1 MIRVVLPSPLR
12 SLAKTPEE
20 IHVDVTGV
28 VSVRA
33 VLDAVEQAYPT
44 LRGTMRDHGTLK
56 RRDFVR
62 FFVCQED
69 WSHESADAELP
80 AEIVTGQEPFLV
92 VGATAGG

>member
-20 IHVDVTGV
+20 IRVDVSGPVT
-28 VSVRA
+28 VRT

-69 WSHESADAELP
+69 WSLEPADAALP
-80 AEIVTGQEPFLV
+80 GDIASGREPFLV

>member
-28 VSVRA
+28 VSVRT

-80 AEIVTGQEPFLV
+80 AEIVAGQEPFLV

>member
-20 IHVDVTGV
+20 IHVEVTGP
-28 VSVRA
+28 VSVRT

-44 LRGTMRDHGTLK
+44 LRGTVRDHGTLK

-69 WSHESADAELP
+69 WSHQPADAELP
-80 AEIVTGQEPFLV
+80 ADIISGREPFLV

>member
-1 MIRVVLPSPLR
+1 MIRVILPSPLR
-12 SLAKTPEE
+12 ALARTPEE
-20 IHVDVTGV
+20 IRVNVTGA
-28 VSVRA
+28 VSVRT
-33 VLDAVEQAYPT
+33 VLDAVELAYPT

-69 WSHESADAELP
+69 WSHEAADASLP
-80 AEIVTGQEPFLV
+80 DEIVSGREPFLV

>member
-20 IHVDVTGV
+20 IHVTVTGA
-28 VSVRA
+28 VSVRT

-69 WSHESADAELP
+69 WSHKSSDAALP
-80 AEIVTGQEPFLV
+80 ADIVSGREPFLV

>member
-12 SLAKTPEE
+12 SLARTPEE
-20 IHVDVTGV
+20 IQVDVTGT
-28 VSVRA
+28 VSVRT
-33 VLDAVEQAYPT
+33 VLDAVELAYPT

-80 AEIVTGQEPFLV
+80 VEIASGREPFLV

>member
-28 VSVRA
+28 VSVRT

>member
-12 SLAKTPEE
+12 SLAKTAEE
-20 IHVDVTGV
+20 IHVDVAGIA
-28 VSVRA
+28 SVRT
-33 VLDAVEQAYPT
+33 VLDAVELAYPT

-69 WSHESADAELP
+69 WSHESADAALP
-80 AEIVTGQEPFLV
+80 ADIASGREPFLV

>member
-28 VSVRA
+28 VSVRTL
-33 VLDAVEQAYPT
+33 LDAVEQAYPT